1 METYENQSDRLDFAF
16 QESRKK
22 IDVNGTMT
30 AKEAYKALELS
41 QSTFSAYRKGSEPSA
56 AVLRKL
62 TQFTG
67 ISAHWLVTGKGEI
80 YTQSKDVITH
90 ITGNEV
96 LNISPS
102 LLPKLDEHTRFDRV
116 NNDDFNSV
124 IRRSDIIVID
134 TNTSNQEGIFVVEI
148 KGQRTIGHIQVN
160 SAGKRILSNDKTTAL
175 MLDDSALQMGEV
187 IWSCGSING

>member
-1 METYENQSDRLDFAF
+1 MESYKNQSDRLDFAF

-67 ISAHWLVTGKGEI
+67 INIHWLVTGEGDI
-80 YTQSKDVITH
+80 YTESLNVKH
-90 ITGNEV
+90 ITGNET
-96 LNISPS
+96 LDINKT
-102 LLPKLDEHTRFDRV
+102 LLPKLDEHIVFDRAAS
-116 NNDDFNSV
+116 DDSKLLL
-124 IRRSDIIVID
+124 RRGDIVIID
-134 TNTSNQEGIFVVEI
+134 TQSENQEGVFVVEVDN
-148 KGQRTIGHIQVN
+148 QRTIVKLQLN
-160 SAGKRILSNDKTTAL
+160 SAGESTLYNDKLTKT
-175 MLDDSALQMGEV
+175 LDKSTKVLGEV
-187 IWSCGSING
+187 VWSCGNVNG